1 MMEFEGKDADLAE
14 EFFSDAKRE
23 VPLWLYRVI
32 LVVYVLSIVV
42 LVVAGIGMVSIFI
55 DIDLRGAGKLALAGL
70 VVSVMVLIVFSHL
83 KDSCKGVSKTEMAIK
98 CGQLGTACSRK
109 IQAIAKL
116 HGPSAV
122 VIWRNQTDF
131 VHEPAFGTSWS
142 ELRERR
148 DWRQARIDDIMH
160 YANSMLPTAK
170 L

>member
-1 MMEFEGKDADLAE
+1 MEFEGKDADLAE
-14 EFFSDAKRE
+14 EFFGESKRE

-32 LVVYVLSIVV
+32 LVMYVLGIVA
-42 LVVAGIGMVSIFI
+42 LITSGAGMVSIFI

-83 KDSCKGVSKTEMAIK
+83 KDTYTGVSKTELAIQ
-98 CGQLGTACSRK
+98 CGQLGTACARK

-131 VHEPAFGTSWS
+131 VREPAFGTSWS

-148 DWRQARIDDIMH
+148 DWRQARIDDIMQ
-160 YANSMLPTAK
+160 YANSMLHTAK

>member
-1 MMEFEGKDADLAE
+1 MGLITRVVEVEFKFRHAICYNIRLSQEGMMEFEGKEADLAE

-83 KDSCKGVSKTEMAIK
+83 KDSCKGVSKTEMAI
-98 CGQLGTACSRK
+98 
-109 IQAIAKL
+109 
-116 HGPSAV
+116 
-122 VIWRNQTDF
+122 
-131 VHEPAFGTSWS
+131 
-142 ELRERR
+142 
-148 DWRQARIDDIMH
+148 
-160 YANSMLPTAK
+160 
-170 L
+170 